1 MTNIIKVIIPAYNEE
16 GSIANVINDI
26 PNIVDE
32 IIVISNNSTD
42 KTEENALKA
51 GATVL
56 QESRK
61 GYGYACLKG
70 VKYIASTSLSD
81 QEEKPDIIVFLDG
94 DYSDYP
100 EQLTELVAPI
110 INNDIDFVIGA
121 RVKELRET
129 GSMTPQQVFGNWL
142 ATFLMKLFFGAK
154 FTDLGPFRAIKY
166 QKLLQLEMED
176 KTYGWTV
183 EMQLKAIKQKFSY
196 IEIPMKYR
204 NRIGVSKVS
213 GTVKGSIFAGV
224 KILGW
229 IFKYSFK

>member
-1 MTNIIKVIIPAYNEE
+1 MSLIKVIIPAYNEE
-16 GSIANVINDI
+16 DSIPKVIGDI

-32 IIVISNNSTD
+32 IIVINNNSSDNTFI
-42 KTEENALKA
+42 NAQNA

-56 QESRK
+56 NEDRR

-70 VKYIASTSLSD
+70 MEYVAGTKI
-81 QEEKPDIIVFLDG
+81 KPDIIVFLDG

-100 EQLTELVAPI
+100 EELTQIVNPI
-110 INNDIDFVIGA
+110 LKGNKDFVIGA
-121 RVKELRET
+121 RVKRLREH

-154 FTDLGPFRAIKY
+154 FTDLGPFRAITY
-166 QKLLQLEMED
+166 EQLLSLNMED

-183 EMQLKAIKQKFSY
+183 EMQLKAIKQKLRY
-196 IEIPMKYR
+196 TEVPVKYR
-204 NRIGVSKVS
+204 NRIGISKVS
-213 GTVKGSIFAGV
+213 GTVKGTIFAGV